1 LGRPG
6 ALAGQIFRRH
16 SRYGRVALSNLTAS
30 VLDNAPLEQP
40 GKSASD
46 DRAPKPRERRVF
58 TRRERE
64 GVVLIR
70 PPPTGGKG
78 SLNFSTA
85 FFRRPPPKI
94 PLVRQT
100 NQLHQ
105 KLLNMTLEPSMQR
118 FTMYFPDCSTRIR
131 EGLAR
136 DGVAPQ
142 KSFPDPPRSGSF
154 DNRCTTVPPCTFPRT
169 LRFTQAKKFQ
179 FKLLTIRFLQRR

>member
-1 LGRPG
+1 MGRPG

-58 TRRERE
+58 TQRERE

-70 PPPTGGKG
+70 PPPAGGKG
-78 SLNFSTA
+78 SLNFSKA

-94 PLVRQT
+94 PLGRQR

-105 KLLNMTLEPSMQR
+105 KTFKYDLKTCYAALYNFLFGLQHTNPRGLGPRWSHAAKKFSRSALERLVRQSMH
-118 FTMYFPDCSTRIR
+118 DCSALHGP
-131 EGLAR
+131 EDAALHKGH
-136 DGVAPQ
+136 
-142 KSFPDPPRSGSF
+142 
-154 DNRCTTVPPCTFPRT
+154 
-169 LRFTQAKKFQ
+169 KFQ
-179 FKLLTIRFLQRR
+179 FKLLTISFL